1 MNNYFDIDNN
11 FFNKNINKQNMD
23 LYDPYEGFIRGNM
36 YKELYDPYKI
46 RSPYEIKPMNEQAE
60 MLTYIDALCF
70 ACIDLGLYLDVFPNN
85 KDIINLFNKYNGQ
98 KNSLMNKYQEK
109 FGPLT
114 LDSDALNAYPWAWNE
129 RPWPWDNN

>member
-1 MNNYFDIDNN
+1 MNNYFNIDNQ
-11 FFNKNINKQNMD
+11 FFNSSSKQDLD

-36 YKELYDPYKI
+36 YKNLYDPYKI
-46 RSPYEIKPMNEQAE
+46 NSPYEIKPMNEQAE

-85 KDIINLFNKYNGQ
+85 KDAINLFNKYNSQ
-98 KNSLMNKYQEK
+98 KKNLMDKYQEK

-114 LDSDALNAYPWAWNE
+114 LDSDALNAYAWAWNE

>member
-1 MNNYFDIDNN
+1 MNNYFDIDNI

>member
-1 MNNYFDIDNN
+1 MNNYFNIDNK
-11 FFNKNINKQNMD
+11 FFNSSSKQNLD

-36 YKELYDPYKI
+36 YKDLYDPYKI
-46 RSPYEIKPMNEQAE
+46 NSPYEIKPMNEQAE

-70 ACIDLGLYLDVFPNN
+70 ACIDLSLYLDVFPNN
-85 KDIINLFNKYNGQ
+85 KDAINLFNKYNSQ
-98 KNSLMNKYQEK
+98 KKNLMDKYQEK

>member
-1 MNNYFDIDNN
+1 MNNYFDIDNK
-11 FFNKNINKQNMD
+11 FFNKDINKQNID

-46 RSPYEIKPMNEQAE
+46 SSPYEIKPMNEQAE

-70 ACIDLGLYLDVFPNN
+70 ACIDLGLYLDVFSNN
-85 KDIINLFNKYNGQ
+85 KDIINLFNKYNRQ
-98 KNSLMNKYQEK
+98 KNSLMDKYQEK

>member
-1 MNNYFDIDNN
+1 MNNYFNIDNQ
-11 FFNKNINKQNMD
+11 FFNSSSKQDLD

-36 YKELYDPYKI
+36 YKNLYDPYKI
-46 RSPYEIKPMNEQAE
+46 NSPYEIKPMNEQAE

-85 KDIINLFNKYNGQ
+85 KDAINLFNKYNSQ
-98 KNSLMNKYQEK
+98 KKILMDKYQEK

>member
-1 MNNYFDIDNN
+1 MNNYFNIDNQ
-11 FFNKNINKQNMD
+11 FFNSSSKQDLD

-36 YKELYDPYKI
+36 YKNLYDPYKI
-46 RSPYEIKPMNEQAE
+46 NSPYEIKPMNEQAE

-70 ACIDLGLYLDVFPNN
+70 ACIDLSLYLDIFPNN
-85 KDIINLFNKYNGQ
+85 KDAINLFNKYNSQ
-98 KNSLMNKYQEK
+98 KKNLMDNYQEK

>member
-1 MNNYFDIDNN
+1 MNNYFNIDNQ
-11 FFNKNINKQNMD
+11 FFNSSSKQDLD

-36 YKELYDPYKI
+36 YKNLYDPYKI
-46 RSPYEIKPMNEQAE
+46 NSPYEIKPMNEQAE

-85 KDIINLFNKYNGQ
+85 KDAINLFNKYNGQ

>member
-1 MNNYFDIDNN
+1 MNNYFNIDNQ
-11 FFNKNINKQNMD
+11 FFNSSSKQDLD

-36 YKELYDPYKI
+36 YKNLYDPYKI
-46 RSPYEIKPMNEQAE
+46 NSPYEIKPMNEQAE

-70 ACIDLGLYLDVFPNN
+70 ACIDLSLYLDVFPNN
-85 KDIINLFNKYNGQ
+85 KDAINLFNKYNSQ
-98 KNSLMNKYQEK
+98 KKNLMDKYQEK

>member
-1 MNNYFDIDNN
+1 MNNYFNIDNQ
-11 FFNKNINKQNMD
+11 FFNSSSKQDLD

-36 YKELYDPYKI
+36 YKNLYNPYKI
-46 RSPYEIKPMNEQAE
+46 NSPYEIKPMNEQAE

-70 ACIDLGLYLDVFPNN
+70 ACIDLSLYLDIFPNN
-85 KDIINLFNKYNGQ
+85 KDAINLFNKYNSQ
-98 KNSLMNKYQEK
+98 KKNLMDKYQEK

>member
-1 MNNYFDIDNN
+1 MNNYFNIDNK
-11 FFNKNINKQNMD
+11 FFNSSSKQNLD

-36 YKELYDPYKI
+36 YKNLYDPYKI
-46 RSPYEIKPMNEQAE
+46 NSPYEIKPMNEQAE

-70 ACIDLGLYLDVFPNN
+70 ACIDLSLYLDVFPNN
-85 KDIINLFNKYNGQ
+85 KDAINLFNKYNGQ

>member
-1 MNNYFDIDNN
+1 MNNYFNIDNQ
-11 FFNKNINKQNMD
+11 FFNSSSKQDLD

-36 YKELYDPYKI
+36 YKNLYDPYKI
-46 RSPYEIKPMNEQAE
+46 NSPYEIKPMNEQAE

-70 ACIDLGLYLDVFPNN
+70 ACIDLSLYLDVFPNN
-85 KDIINLFNKYNGQ
+85 KDAINLFNKYNSQ
-98 KNSLMNKYQEK
+98 KKNFMDKYQEK

>member
-1 MNNYFDIDNN
+1 MNNYFNIDNK
-11 FFNKNINKQNMD
+11 FFNSSSKQNLD

-36 YKELYDPYKI
+36 YKNLYDPYKI
-46 RSPYEIKPMNEQAE
+46 NSPYEIKPMNEQAE

-70 ACIDLGLYLDVFPNN
+70 ACIDLSLYLDVFPNN
-85 KDIINLFNKYNGQ
+85 KDAINLFNKYNSQ
-98 KNSLMNKYQEK
+98 KKNLMDKYQEK

>member
-1 MNNYFDIDNN
+1 MNNYFNIDNQ
-11 FFNKNINKQNMD
+11 FFNSSSKQDLD

-36 YKELYDPYKI
+36 YKNLYDPYKI
-46 RSPYEIKPMNEQAE
+46 NSPYEIKPMNEQAE

-85 KDIINLFNKYNGQ
+85 KDAINLFNKYNSQ
-98 KNSLMNKYQEK
+98 KKNLMDKYQEK

>member
-1 MNNYFDIDNN
+1 MNNYFNIDNQ
-11 FFNKNINKQNMD
+11 FFNSSSKQDLD

-85 KDIINLFNKYNGQ
+85 KDIINLFNKYNRQ
-98 KNSLMNKYQEK
+98 KNSLMDKYQEK

>member
-1 MNNYFDIDNN
+1 MNNYFNIDNQ
-11 FFNKNINKQNMD
+11 FFNSSSKQDLD

-36 YKELYDPYKI
+36 YKNLYDPYKI
-46 RSPYEIKPMNEQAE
+46 NSPYEIKPMNEQAE

-70 ACIDLGLYLDVFPNN
+70 ACIDLSLYLDIFPNN
-85 KDIINLFNKYNGQ
+85 KDAINLFNKYNSQ
-98 KNSLMNKYQEK
+98 KKNLMDKYQEK

>member
-1 MNNYFDIDNN
+1 MNNYFDIDNK

-85 KDIINLFNKYNGQ
+85 KDIINLFNKYNRQ
-98 KNSLMNKYQEK
+98 KNSLMDKYQEK

>member
-1 MNNYFDIDNN
+1 MNNYFNIDNQ
-11 FFNKNINKQNMD
+11 FFNSSSKQDLD

-36 YKELYDPYKI
+36 YKNLYDPYKI
-46 RSPYEIKPMNEQAE
+46 NSPYEIKPMNEQAE

-85 KDIINLFNKYNGQ
+85 KDAINLFNKYNSQ
-98 KNSLMNKYQEK
+98 KKNFMDKYQEK

>member
-1 MNNYFDIDNN
+1 MNNYFNIDNQ
-11 FFNKNINKQNMD
+11 FFNSSSKQDLD

-36 YKELYDPYKI
+36 YKNLYDPYKI
-46 RSPYEIKPMNEQAE
+46 NSPYEIKPMNEQAE

-70 ACIDLGLYLDVFPNN
+70 ACIDLSLYLDIFPNN
-85 KDIINLFNKYNGQ
+85 KDAINLFNKYNGQ

>member
-1 MNNYFDIDNN
+1 MNNYFNIDNQ
-11 FFNKNINKQNMD
+11 FFNSSSKQDLD

-36 YKELYDPYKI
+36 YKNLYDPYKI
-46 RSPYEIKPMNEQAE
+46 NSPYEIKPMNEQAE

-70 ACIDLGLYLDVFPNN
+70 ACIDIGLYLDVFPNN
-85 KDIINLFNKYNGQ
+85 KDAINLFNKYNSQ
-98 KNSLMNKYQEK
+98 KKNLMDKYQEK